1 MLDYLSKLNEQQY
14 KAATCVDGPLLI
26 LAGAG
31 SGKTGTMT
39 HRIAYMIKEKNIN
52 PYNILAVTFTNKAAG
67 EMRGRVEDLCGRYPG
82 MWISTFHSSC
92 LRILRKEADK
102 LGYDKNF
109 VVYDTVDQKAVAKAI
124 IKELE
129 LDEKIFAPAYI
140 LSVISDN
147 KENQISAS
155 DFLIKAGSFGPN
167 KTLASCYTMYEEKL
181 KSNNALDFDDLILK
195 TVELFEK
202 FPDVLSAYQ
211 NMFKYI
217 MVDEYQD
224 TNMLQYKLIKLLAGN
239 TKNICVVGDDDQ
251 CIYEWRGANI
261 QNILSFEVDFPG
273 AKIIKLEQN
282 YRSTGN
288 IINAAHSVI
297 ENNKGRKDKKL
308 WTASDDGEKI
318 EYYRA
323 DDDKEEARYI
333 AAKIN
338 KLKRENPT
346 LSFKDF
352 AILYRTNVQS
362 RRFEECFG
370 SLGFP
375 YQVLSGLRF
384 YDRKEI
390 KDMLCYM
397 RLILNP
403 KDDISLIRV
412 LNEPKRGIGDKSQQN
427 IQTVARLNGW
437 NLLEALGSDVV
448 LDGLSSRA
456 RDEAINLVN
465 TIKSLSVEQNNMSVS
480 DLYDTLLF
488 KTGYMKALEDMHTVE
503 ADGRVENLL
512 EFKSVIAEKEKECS
526 ATDETLT
533 LESFMEGLALV
544 SDIDNHDPDADSV
557 SLMTLHSA
565 KGLEFKV
572 VFMPGMEM
580 GLFPSYRS
588 MDKGDNLEEERRL
601 CYVGMTRAKER
612 LFLSSAELRMLY
624 GKTDFTSESP
634 FLSEI
639 DRKYL
644 TGHAVYDKKKKNISS
659 DRFNPVSKYNG
670 NDSYVSPIAAA
681 YNAKTRASS
690 IVQKATL
697 AGVEVLP
704 GDKVEHEKF
713 GVGTVIKSEDNVLT
727 VVFDS
732 CGTKNLAKD
741 LAPLKKV

>member
-224 TNMLQYKLIKLLAGN
+224 TNMLQYKLIKLLAGS

-338 KLKRENPT
+338 KLKREDPT

-526 ATDETLT
+526 ETDETLT

-544 SDIDNHDPDADSV
+544 SDIDNHNPDADSV

-572 VFMPGMEM
+572 VFMPGMEI

-639 DRKYL
+639 DKKYL

-659 DRFNPVSKYNG
+659 DRFNPASKYNG

>member
-224 TNMLQYKLIKLLAGN
+224 TNMLQYKLIKLLAGS

-338 KLKRENPT
+338 KLKREDPT

-370 SLGFP
+370 SLGLP

-503 ADGRVENLL
+503 ADGRVDNIL

-526 ATDETLT
+526 EADETLT

-639 DRKYL
+639 DKKYL

-727 VVFDS
+727 VVFDG